1 MLNFK
6 SKVTIKIL
14 GYYFIN
20 PNRKHYINELAKI
33 IAVDPG
39 NLFRKLRELEDEGLL
54 LSETVG
60 NQRFFYLNVKWPL
73 LKEYKN
79 IFQLK
84 FGLPEMLK
92 EKLKKVEGLKEAYI
106 FGSYAKGNFEESS
119 DIDVLL
125 VGDNDHGEVF
135 RIFNPIEKMLGR
147 EINVVDYSVKEFA
160 EKLKNGDDFITQVL
174 SGKVI
179 KLI

>member
-6 SKVTIKIL
+6 SKVTVKIL

-20 PNRKHYINELAKI
+20 PDRRHYINELAKI

-39 NLFRKLRELEDEGLL
+39 NLFRKLKELEAEGLL

-60 NQRFFYLNVKWPL
+60 NQNFFYLNKKWPL

-84 FGLPEMLK
+84 FGLPEILK

-106 FGSYAKGNFEESS
+106 FGSYVKGNFQESS
-119 DIDVLL
+119 DVDILL
-125 VGDNDHGEVF
+125 VGEHDHGA
-135 RIFNPIEKMLGR
+135 IFKIINPLEKMLGR
-147 EINVVDYSVKEFA
+147 EINVIDYSIKEFK
-160 EKLKNGDDFITQVL
+160 EKQKKNDDFITQVL
-174 SGKVI
+174 NGKII